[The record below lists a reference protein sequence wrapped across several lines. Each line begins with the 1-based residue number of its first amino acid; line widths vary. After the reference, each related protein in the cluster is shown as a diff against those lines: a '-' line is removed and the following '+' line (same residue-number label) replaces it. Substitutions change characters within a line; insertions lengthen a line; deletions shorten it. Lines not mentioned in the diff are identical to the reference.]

1 MIIRAVNGT
10 ETIIA
15 PMTLRLARK
24 RGQKKSVW
32 KNTTESKGSEV
43 HILKY
48 HKIKN
53 VPLEVCTA
61 EQKVAYNIAFAVHIN
76 YQDKYDKAKAI
87 SSICADDVV
96 RDIILMEVQNF
107 KKGMEEGLYKGHF
120 DIDAIQACLNAGLV
134 DYLDHFFI
142 AWEYEQIG
150 KAFPAHYL
158 KGA

>member
-1 MIIRAVNGT
+1 
-10 ETIIA
+10 
-15 PMTLRLARK
+15 MT
-24 RGQKKSVW
+24 
-32 KNTTESKGSEV
+32 
-43 HILKY
+43 Y
-48 HKIKN
+48 HKIRN

-61 EQKVAYNIAFAVHIN
+61 EQMVAYNIAFATHIN

-87 SSICADDVV
+87 SSICADDLV

-107 KKGMEEGLYKGHF
+107 KRGMEEGLYKKNF

-134 DYLDHFFI
+134 NYLDHFFI
-142 AWEYEQIG
+142 ATDYEKVG